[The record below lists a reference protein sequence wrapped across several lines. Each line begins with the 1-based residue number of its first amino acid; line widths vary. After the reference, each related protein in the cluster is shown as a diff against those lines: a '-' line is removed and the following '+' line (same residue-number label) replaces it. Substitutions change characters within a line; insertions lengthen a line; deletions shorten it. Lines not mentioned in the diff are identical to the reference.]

1 MSRRKIVS
9 AGIAIGMGALI
20 VVPATA
26 QKPPAAQRDVL
37 QESASLFVSVGQ
49 HPEAIDV
56 AEVSAELDRIA
67 ASAPSDPYVLRMV
80 ALTRLSVAD
89 NSETEVTREQM
100 SAEALAEF
108 DRAVELAGPDAP
120 ARRVDINGQSLDI
133 DFSDA
138 SEVRALMQAAVDE
151 TH

>member
-1 MSRRKIVS
+1 MSRRNMVS
-9 AGIAIGMGALI
+9 AGIAIGIGAF
-20 VVPATA
+20 VVAPATA
-26 QKPPAAQRDVL
+26 QQDVL

-49 HPEAIDV
+49 HPEAVDA

-89 NSETEVTREQM
+89 SSETEDTREQM
-100 SAEALAEF
+100 SVDALAEF

-120 ARRVDINGQSLDI
+120 ARRVDVNGQTLDI

-138 SEVRALMQAAVDE
+138 PEVRALLQAAVDE

>member
-1 MSRRKIVS
+1 MSRRNIVS
-9 AGIAIGMGALI
+9 VGIAIGIGAF
-20 VVPATA
+20 VVAPATA
-26 QKPPAAQRDVL
+26 QQDVL

-49 HPEAIDV
+49 HLEAVDA

-100 SAEALAEF
+100 SVVALAEF

-120 ARRVDINGQSLDI
+120 ARRVDINGQLLDI

-138 SEVRALMQAAVDE
+138 SEVRALMQAAVDD